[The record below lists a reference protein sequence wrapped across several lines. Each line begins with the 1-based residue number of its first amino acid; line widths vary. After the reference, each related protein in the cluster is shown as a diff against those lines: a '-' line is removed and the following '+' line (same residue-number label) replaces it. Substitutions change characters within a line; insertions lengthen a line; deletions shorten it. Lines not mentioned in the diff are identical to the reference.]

1 MAKNKTTLE
10 EVKSLGLEN
19 LTALLESSLGED
31 DEDKDADVTPAT
43 ETSIVESTNIAEL
56 FEGIDGLP
64 AGFADK
70 AKTLFEAAVIEK
82 SQALA
87 KDNLT
92 ALEESIAT
100 AKEAKLQEDADQLDA
115 YLAYVTEAWMEE
127 NKPVVESKMKVE
139 LAESFVSGITKLLA
153 EYNVTITPEQE
164 SVVESLETK
173 LSEAETQIE
182 ELVLALAESKKA
194 TSKLQAENI
203 IKEATESMTDVEA
216 ERFTAVLG
224 EMEFVT
230 TEDFANKVDVL
241 KSVFTNKEVRTVVT
255 EAKDTTDATVITES
269 TIDVP
274 SGDGVEV
281 KELSATMQSYV
292 TTMRANKR

>member
-100 AKEAKLQEDADQLDA
+100 AQEAKLQEDADQLDA

-164 SVVESLETK
+164 TVVESLETK
-173 LSEAETQIE
+173 LTEAETQIE
-182 ELVLALAESKKA
+182 ELVLVLAEAKKA

-230 TEDFANKVDVL
+230 TEDFANKVNVL

-255 EAKDTTDATVITES
+255 EAKDTTDAAVITES